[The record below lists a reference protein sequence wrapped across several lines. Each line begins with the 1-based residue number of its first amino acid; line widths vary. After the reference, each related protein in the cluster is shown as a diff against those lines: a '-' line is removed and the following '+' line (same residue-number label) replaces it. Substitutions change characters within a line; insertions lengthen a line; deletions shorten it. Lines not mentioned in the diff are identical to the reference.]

1 MKIKLRQHREYVY
14 RCLPRRKNC
23 EKKID
28 TINFFQLSKSG
39 DLASMLGVTRET
51 VNRELMKLRHQ
62 GILVKDKKRIIVKD
76 IARLLDI
83 I

>member
-1 MKIKLRQHREYVY
+1 
-14 RCLPRRKNC
+14 
-23 EKKID
+23 
-28 TINFFQLSKSG
+28 
-39 DLASMLGVTRET
+39 MLGVTRET

-76 IARLLDI
+76 ITRLLDI